1 MATEIFKK
9 VLLGVPEDHKCAS
22 GSCTEVVTCV
32 SVNCDTPCNDPVKIQ
47 INATGQ
53 KYETNV
59 IADPCCDE
67 QNEHDYC
74 IPSCNKSECPRC
86 CDPHESLFF
95 HCDICSKADVTT
107 GSRNEGSDPK
117 FACSCTPGFT
127 WKSGGTS
134 GISEIQFQYIETQ
147 KKINTVIIDDHNLCE
162 IGATIKVRHG
172 TFPNIQQVEFTTHD
186 GDVVEVES
194 GCDHCGT
201 KQGCKRIVMCF
212 ENIDFTTLN
221 IQIAT
226 EPGNEIQI
234 GNMFVGRKFEF
245 CLPDDWF
252 NPFFGKSVDT
262 KIDRNRCS
270 QLATNVRKKIRNFQ
284 FSDSDVCPDWLEY
297 DFLPFLRE
305 IELGEPFYFAWS
317 MHQYPEHVAKLW
329 IDEAEG
335 VQHDPEDG
343 SLSFEFSATGFIT

>member
-1 MATEIFKK
+1 
-9 VLLGVPEDHKCAS
+9 
-22 GSCTEVVTCV
+22 
-32 SVNCDTPCNDPVKIQ
+32 
-47 INATGQ
+47 
-53 KYETNV
+53 
-59 IADPCCDE
+59 
-67 QNEHDYC
+67 
-74 IPSCNKSECPRC
+74 
-86 CDPHESLFF
+86 
-95 HCDICSKADVTT
+95 
-107 GSRNEGSDPK
+107 
-117 FACSCTPGFT
+117 
-127 WKSGGTS
+127 
-134 GISEIQFQYIETQ
+134 
-147 KKINTVIIDDHNLCE
+147 
-162 IGATIKVRHG
+162 
-172 TFPNIQQVEFTTHD
+172 
-186 GDVVEVES
+186 
-194 GCDHCGT
+194 
-201 KQGCKRIVMCF
+201 
-212 ENIDFTTLN
+212 
-221 IQIAT
+221 
-226 EPGNEIQI
+226 
-234 GNMFVGRKFEF
+234 MFVGRKFEF